1 MSGDLEQI
9 LLQLTQ
15 PDNAIIQQATAQ
27 LKLAFKDPAIIPA
40 LCAVMTGSPNPESRQ
55 SAAVMLRMRV
65 KKHWKKISPDH
76 RESLKTVVLQAF
88 QQETEHKVRHSLSQ
102 LSAVMVKHETPDRW
116 PALFALLNESTNSD
130 NPTDRQV
137 GLLLLSKVVESNPE
151 PFKPHYRQL
160 LQRFAVILQDLNN
173 PTALYYCILTLTA
186 MTSYTGSEE
195 MSLMRP
201 LVPKLIT
208 ALKHLI
214 QADQGQASESMEVL
228 DELLESEVSII
239 VPHIPD
245 IVHFCLEVSA
255 DTTLSDSLRVKALS
269 CIASL
274 IRLKSKAVL
283 KQKLLNPILQTVFP
297 VLSAEPPPGEQ
308 DPEDEENGNEDH
320 ADSESPKHFA
330 AQVIDTMA
338 LHMPPEKL
346 FQQLMPL
353 TEACLASENPYKRKA
368 GLMCLAVL
376 AEGCADHIRT
386 KMLSSMLQTVCH
398 SLSDGNQVVRSASLF
413 ALGQFSEHLQPE
425 VSKYCA
431 ELMPLLLGYMSALN
445 QAKIGHVTKAFYAL
459 ENFMENL
466 GSEIEPYLPNLME
479 TMLSALNN
487 ADNLKLK
494 ELAVSAIGAIGK
506 TAPANVGMGLSMEHF
521 TSQYMVPVSYVSV
534 FSHRNEKVKRCPSTF
549 VNRIVQIS
557 ADATSGSTCA
567 SGPCWNRLKLMQ
579 LTIQPFLL
587 LSANAAKEKL
597 VPYFPPVIESLK
609 GFLVDTRDEMR
620 SLQTQALDTLSVL
633 ARTIGKEMFSPLAAE
648 CVQLGLNLTN
658 AVDDPDLRR
667 CTYGLFSAVSTV
679 SPGCLEPHLTAIT
692 TIMLL
697 SLKSTEGIMA
707 HIEEDKAFVLLDDD
721 DDDDGDDDEEE
732 LDTILDDKGNHAV
745 DPDVNMFSVENAY
758 MDEKED
764 ACDALGE
771 IAFNTGAS
779 FQPFLESS
787 FSQVYELCNFPHE
800 DVRRAA
806 FGAMGQFC
814 RAQHKVWQEN
824 PSEANHQALHKLLEV
839 VLPSFLEAVRTERER
854 QVVMAVL
861 EAMNGV
867 LKSCQGEALQ
877 SPERLKEISQAIRD
891 VLKKRTVC
899 QGEEGD
905 EVDDDEQQAEYD
917 AMLQEFAGEGIPLL
931 ASAVPADVFLPHLNE
946 LLPLIMNK
954 AKSSCT
960 VADRSFS
967 VGTLGE
973 ILQSLVNV
981 AGGRA
986 VAGRL
991 SNRLLP
997 VLVAGVRDSDAEV
1010 RNNSVFG
1017 LGALAQAAGPLVAQ
1031 DYPMMLSLFSNLL
1044 SKEQDRRVID
1054 NLCAALCRMILSH
1067 VEGVPLEQVFPALM
1081 ARLPLKED
1089 LEENKT
1095 VYSCLAMLYSQ
1106 SPALVVSQL
1115 VTILSASCHVLGS
1128 KDLDTETQNTLVMLL
1143 RDISQCHSQEFQVA
1157 ISSLPAEQKTT
1168 LTAVVNHS

>member
-1 MSGDLEQI
+1 MSGELEQI

-40 LCAVMTGSPNPESRQ
+40 LCAVMTGSQNPQIRQ

-65 KKHWKKISPDH
+65 KKHWKKISLDH
-76 RESLKTVVLQAF
+76 RESLKAVVLQAF
-88 QQETEHKVRHSLSQ
+88 QQETEHTVRHSLSQ

-116 PALFALLNESTNSD
+116 PALFTLLNQSTKSN

-160 LQRFAVILQDLNN
+160 LQLFGTVLQDLDN
-173 PTALYYCILTLTA
+173 PTAMYYCILTLTA
-186 MTSYTGSEE
+186 MTAYTGTEE
-195 MSLMRP
+195 MNLMRA
-201 LVPKLIT
+201 LIPRLII

-214 QADQGQASESMEVL
+214 KADQGQASDAMEVF
-228 DELLESEVSII
+228 DELMESEVSII
-239 VPHIPD
+239 VPHIAE

-255 DTTLSDSLRVKALS
+255 DTTLTDSLRVKALS
-269 CIASL
+269 CIAFL
-274 IRLKSKAVL
+274 IRLKSKTVL

-297 VLSAEPPPGEQ
+297 VLSAAPPPGEE
-308 DPEDEENGNEDH
+308 DPEDEENGDEGDTDN
-320 ADSESPKHFA
+320 ESPKHFA

-353 TEACLASENPYKRKA
+353 TQVCLASENPYERKA
-368 GLMCLAVL
+368 GLMCMAVL

-386 KMLSSMLQTVCH
+386 KLLSSMLQTVCQ
-398 SLSDGNQVVRSASLF
+398 SLSDNNQVVRSAGLF

-445 QAKIGHVTKAFYAL
+445 QAKIGHITKAFYAL

-466 GSEIEPYLPNLME
+466 GSEIEPYLPTLME
-479 TMLSALNN
+479 TMLSALSN
-487 ADNLKLK
+487 AENLKLK
-494 ELAVSAIGAIGK
+494 ELAVSAIGAI
-506 TAPANVGMGLSMEHF
+506 
-521 TSQYMVPVSYVSV
+521 
-534 FSHRNEKVKRCPSTF
+534 
-549 VNRIVQIS
+549 
-557 ADATSGSTCA
+557 
-567 SGPCWNRLKLMQ
+567 
-579 LTIQPFLL
+579 
-587 LSANAAKEKL
+587 ANAAKEKL

-609 GFLVDTRDEMR
+609 GFLTDTRDEMR
-620 SLQTQALDTLSVL
+620 ALQTQALDTLSVL
-633 ARTIGKEMFSPLAAE
+633 ARTIGKDVFSPLAAE

-658 AVDDPDLRR
+658 AIDDPDLRR
-667 CTYGLFSAVSTV
+667 CTYSLFSAVSTV
-679 SPGCLEPHLTAIT
+679 SPDCLSPHLTAIT

-697 SLKSTEGIMA
+697 SLKSTEGVTA
-707 HIEEDKAFVLLDDD
+707 HLEEDKTFVLLDDD
-721 DDDDGDDDEEE
+721 DDDDDDAEGDA
-732 LDTILDDKGNHAV
+732 ILDDEGADTV
-745 DPDVNMFSVENAY
+745 DPDTAGFSVENAY
-758 MDEKED
+758 IDEKED

-771 IAFNTGAS
+771 IAFNTGAA

-787 FSQVYELCNFPHE
+787 FQQVYELRDFPHE

-824 PSEANHQALHKLLEV
+824 PTEANHQAMQKLLGV
-839 VLPSFLEAVRTERER
+839 VLPSFLEAVRGERER
-854 QVVMAVL
+854 QVVMGVL
-861 EAMNGV
+861 EAMNAV
-867 LKSCQGEALQ
+867 LKACQGEALQ
-877 SPERLKEISQAIRD
+877 SPGRLQEISQAIRD

-899 QGEEGD
+899 QDGGGD
-905 EVDDDEQQAEYD
+905 EADDDEQQAEYD

-931 ASAVPADVFLPHLNE
+931 ASAVPADTFQPHLNE

-973 ILQSLVNV
+973 ILQSLVSV
-981 AGGRA
+981 SGGRA
-986 VAGRL
+986 CAGKL

-997 VLVAGVRDSDAEV
+997 VLVAGVRDSDSEV

-1054 NLCAALCRMILSH
+1054 NLCAALCRMIMSH
-1067 VEGVPLEQVFPALM
+1067 MEGVPLEQVFPALL
-1081 ARLPLKED
+1081 ACLPLKED
-1089 LEENKT
+1089 MEENKT

-1106 SPALVVSQL
+1106 NPAMVVSQIKPI
-1115 VTILSASCHVLGS
+1115 VSASSHVLGT
-1128 KDLDTETQNTLVMLL
+1128 KDLDPETQNTLVMLL
-1143 RDISQCHSQEFQVA
+1143 RDVAQRHSQKFEGAVR
-1157 ISSLPAEQKTT
+1157 SLPAEQKMK
-1168 LTAVVNHS
+1168 LTAAVSQS

>member
-1 MSGDLEQI
+1 MSGELEQI

-40 LCAVMTGSPNPESRQ
+40 LCAVMTGSQNPQIRQ

-65 KKHWKKISPDH
+65 KKHWKKISLDH
-76 RESLKTVVLQAF
+76 RESLKAVVLQAF
-88 QQETEHKVRHSLSQ
+88 QQETEHTVRHSLSQ

-116 PALFALLNESTNSD
+116 PALFTLLNQSTKSN

-160 LQRFAVILQDLNN
+160 LQLFGTVLQDLDN
-173 PTALYYCILTLTA
+173 PTAMYYCILTLTA
-186 MTSYTGSEE
+186 MTAYTGTEE
-195 MSLMRP
+195 MNLMRA
-201 LVPKLIT
+201 LIPRLII

-214 QADQGQASESMEVL
+214 KADQGQASDAMEVF
-228 DELLESEVSII
+228 DELMESEVSII
-239 VPHIPD
+239 VPHIAE

-255 DTTLSDSLRVKALS
+255 DTTLTDSLRVKALS
-269 CIASL
+269 CIAFL
-274 IRLKSKAVL
+274 IRLKSKTVL

-297 VLSAEPPPGEQ
+297 VLSAAPPPGEE
-308 DPEDEENGNEDH
+308 DPEDEENGDEGDTDN
-320 ADSESPKHFA
+320 ESPKHFA

-353 TEACLASENPYKRKA
+353 TQVCLASENPYERKA
-368 GLMCLAVL
+368 GLMCMAVL

-386 KMLSSMLQTVCH
+386 KLLSSMLQTVCQ
-398 SLSDGNQVVRSASLF
+398 SLSDNNQVVRSAGLF

-445 QAKIGHVTKAFYAL
+445 QAKIGHITKAFYAL

-466 GSEIEPYLPNLME
+466 GSEIEPYLPTLME
-479 TMLSALNN
+479 TMLSALSN
-487 ADNLKLK
+487 AENLKLK
-494 ELAVSAIGAIGK
+494 ELAVSAIGAI
-506 TAPANVGMGLSMEHF
+506 
-521 TSQYMVPVSYVSV
+521 
-534 FSHRNEKVKRCPSTF
+534 
-549 VNRIVQIS
+549 
-557 ADATSGSTCA
+557 
-567 SGPCWNRLKLMQ
+567 
-579 LTIQPFLL
+579 
-587 LSANAAKEKL
+587 ANAAKEKL

-609 GFLVDTRDEMR
+609 GFLTDTRDEMR
-620 SLQTQALDTLSVL
+620 ALQTQALDTLSVL
-633 ARTIGKEMFSPLAAE
+633 ARTIGKDVFSPLAAE

-658 AVDDPDLRR
+658 AIDDPDLRR
-667 CTYGLFSAVSTV
+667 CTYSLFSAVSTV
-679 SPGCLEPHLTAIT
+679 SPDCLSPHLTAIT

-697 SLKSTEGIMA
+697 SLKSTEGVTA
-707 HIEEDKAFVLLDDD
+707 HLEEDKTFVLLDDD
-721 DDDDGDDDEEE
+721 DDDDDTEGDA
-732 LDTILDDKGNHAV
+732 ILDDEGADTV
-745 DPDVNMFSVENAY
+745 DPDTAGFSVENAY
-758 MDEKED
+758 IDEKED

-771 IAFNTGAS
+771 IAFNTGAA

-787 FSQVYELCNFPHE
+787 FQQVYELRDFPHE

-824 PSEANHQALHKLLEV
+824 PTEANHQAMQKLLGV
-839 VLPSFLEAVRTERER
+839 VLPSFLEAVRGERER
-854 QVVMAVL
+854 QVVMGVL
-861 EAMNGV
+861 EAMNAV
-867 LKSCQGEALQ
+867 LKACQGEALQ
-877 SPERLKEISQAIRD
+877 SPGRLQEISQAIRD

-899 QGEEGD
+899 QDGGGD
-905 EVDDDEQQAEYD
+905 EADDDEQQAEYD

-931 ASAVPADVFLPHLNE
+931 ASAVPADTFQPHLNE

-973 ILQSLVNV
+973 ILQSLVSV
-981 AGGRA
+981 SGGRA
-986 VAGRL
+986 CAGKL

-997 VLVAGVRDSDAEV
+997 VLVAGVRDNDSEV

-1054 NLCAALCRMILSH
+1054 NLCAALCRMIMSH
-1067 VEGVPLEQVFPALM
+1067 MEGVPLEQVFPALL
-1081 ARLPLKED
+1081 ACLPLKED
-1089 LEENKT
+1089 MEENKT

-1106 SPALVVSQL
+1106 NPAMVVSQIKPI
-1115 VTILSASCHVLGS
+1115 VSASSHVLGT
-1128 KDLDTETQNTLVMLL
+1128 KDLDPETQNTLVMLL
-1143 RDISQCHSQEFQVA
+1143 RDVAQRHSQKFEGAVR
-1157 ISSLPAEQKTT
+1157 SLPAEQKMK
-1168 LTAVVNHS
+1168 LTAAVSQS